1 MIIITMTTRLNDEH
15 RDDAIAVAQRIS
27 AETFKEPGC
36 IDYRFWVSPADPNTI
51 MLVEKWEDQAALD
64 VHMTSPLL
72 AELGAALGPA
82 LDGGVEAVKHDVSSF
97 GPLFG

>member
-1 MIIITMTTRLNDEH
+1 MIIITMSTRLNDEH
-15 RDDAIAVAQRIS
+15 RDNALRVAQKVS
-27 AETFKEPGC
+27 AATMAEPGC
-36 IDYRFWVSPADPNTI
+36 IDYRFWVSPEDPNSI

-64 VHMTSPLL
+64 AHMTSPSL

-82 LDGGVEAVKHDVSSF
+82 IEGGLDAVKHDVSSF

>member
-1 MIIITMTTRLNDEH
+1 MIIITLTTRLNDEH
-15 RDDAIAVAQRIS
+15 RDNVIAVAQKVS
-27 AETFKEPGC
+27 AETLNEPGC
-36 IDYRFWVSPADPNTI
+36 IDYRFWIAPDDPNSI

-82 LDGGVEAVKHDVSSF
+82 VDGGLEAIKHEVSNF